1 MCCMEKCCVN
11 QETLHKHKVLLLP
24 LLLKTE
30 QAMTSQLHALPCYSE
45 RELTGKGPPG
55 EFTTI

>member
-1 MCCMEKCCVN
+1 MEKCCVK

-45 RELTGKGPPG
+45 RDLTGKGRPG